1 MDNKASTLLCLLFR
15 SPAVAPVQKQVAVLH
30 LQAHQWLPLYIVRDR
45 AHTGR
50 DFCSIISWLSANN
63 SQTPRAVCL
72 YSLGRK
78 CWRVQRW
85 SFNSSLLSP
94 CFFFPAFRDEFHL
107 KSCHDSKKK
116 EKKTKHKPHVDFSKT
131 WKLDE
136 QERSSDGWPALPCLA
151 GRARL
156 PALLVRLVEARLCP
170 RRVLDGGSVK
180 HRAGG

>member
-50 DFCSIISWLSANN
+50 DFCSIISLLSANN

-72 YSLGRK
+72 YSLDRK

-116 EKKTKHKPHVDFSKT
+116 KKKKQNINHMLIFPKPENLTNRKEAAMDDLRYLVLLEERDF
-131 WKLDE
+131 
-136 QERSSDGWPALPCLA
+136 
-151 GRARL
+151 
-156 PALLVRLVEARLCP
+156 LLFW
-170 RRVLDGGSVK
+170 
-180 HRAGG
+180 